1 MKKNSKVLVFITICL
16 LVVSVIALSSK
27 SSTAGAEKKRK
38 TVDASEKQ
46 ESTAAEQSKTTGEKE
61 KSENLIVLIGD
72 GMGQPQVTLSRLYAQ
87 EYEEIEKLYMDDYLV
102 GMNSTRADR
111 SLDGEESG
119 VVTDSAA
126 SGTAFATGNKTYNG
140 AVSVT
145 NEMIAKPVASVLE
158 AAKEAGK
165 STGLISTARLTHA
178 TPAVYASHVRSRDN
192 ENAIASQYLEAGVDV
207 LIGGG
212 ESYFVGE
219 EKETKFGESKR
230 EDGQNLVKAFKEKGY
245 KIAHNKEELQEAEGD
260 QLLAL
265 LSDSHVPYGLD
276 RDESIPNLKEQLEK
290 ALEIL
295 EGNDEGFVIMVEAGR
310 IDHAGHA
317 NDIHSVVRELLEF
330 DEAFKTAVDYAEK
343 TGNTSV
349 IATAD
354 HETGGLTIGS
364 NDVYEVY
371 FEAFKNV
378 TASSEV
384 IGKELEEAK
393 SSDEIKEIMK
403 KYAGIEDLSKKELA
417 QLEKADGKESS
428 REDVFNVIIAERSNI
443 GWTGHGHTGVDVGVY
458 GYGPAAELLFGFNDN
473 TDFAKA
479 GATALGL
486 DMEKASKALQVK
498 YAYPLYEESEN
509 GELLFPVEGLEEL
522 LGIHVKVSEKNI
534 DVSGKDVRLS
544 VKQDAK
550 EIKID
555 QATYGIVVKEKQLY
569 IPFELLQT
577 LATPKITW
585 DGLSERIVMEL

>member
-1 MKKNSKVLVFITICL
+1 MKKNSKVLVFITVCL
-16 LVVSVIALSSK
+16 LIVSVIALSSK

-38 TVDASEKQ
+38 TADASEKQ
-46 ESTAAEQSKTTGEKE
+46 ESTDAEESKTTGEKE

-72 GMGQPQVTLSRLYAQ
+72 GMGPAQVTLSRLYAQ

-102 GMNSTRADR
+102 GTNSTRADR

-158 AAKEAGK
+158 AAKEEGK

-219 EKETKFGESKR
+219 EKEAKFGESKR

-276 RDESIPNLKEQLEK
+276 RDESIPSLKEQLEK

-317 NDIHSVVRELLEF
+317 NDIHSVVRELREF

-393 SSDEIKEIMK
+393 SPDEIKEIMK
-403 KYAGIEDLSKKELA
+403 KYAGIEDLSKQELA

-428 REDVFNVIIAERSNI
+428 REGVFNVIIAERSNI

-534 DVSGKDVRLS
+534 DVSGNDVRFS

-550 EIKID
+550 EVQID

-569 IPFELLQT
+569 IPFELLQN

-585 DGLSERIVMEL
+585 DGLSERIVIES